1 MKYIGKQC
9 EGVASV
15 IGKGRA
21 DGSGGGTVDEQL
33 N

>member
-1 MKYIGKQC
+1 MNYIGKQC

-15 IGKGRA
+15 LGEGRA